1 MVSAS
6 KLVER
11 VPQMPDIQ
19 LPDLPVDLDD
29 VADRLK
35 DISEAATS
43 AARQAAASVAR
54 QAANTT
60 ARQGQRRSRSVTP
73 AALVA
78 LLIVALGAFFLM
90 RSRRSSSDPEI

>member
-29 VADRLK
+29 VTDRLK
-35 DISEAATS
+35 DLSEAATS
-43 AARQAAASVAR
+43 AARQAVSTTTR
-54 QAANTT
+54 QA
-60 ARQGQRRSRSVTP
+60 QRMPRSVTP

-78 LLIVALGAFFLM
+78 LLIVALGAFFLI